1 MYPLATLMAHLEA
14 LAPLHLQETYDNAGL
29 LVGFPQM
36 EISGVVVAL
45 DMTEEVV
52 LEAHQK
58 GCNLVVAHHP
68 IIFGGLKKINRKNY
82 VERAVWTAI
91 EKKVALY
98 AIHTNL
104 DNVRKGVND
113 KIADRLGLENRQI
126 LAAKKK
132 TTGEPLLYQ
141 DEKVG
146 AGLIGTLPT
155 PLPIQDFFALLKKA
169 FHLSFFKHTAPCWE
183 KVEKIALCGGAGGF
197 LLADA
202 KKAGAQVLI
211 TADYK
216 YHDFFDAENQI
227 VICDIGHYE
236 SEIFTV
242 ELLCDYLKEKF
253 ASLPIYP
260 TQIRTNPVFYY

>member
-1 MYPLATLMAHLEA
+1 MIALSNLIAHLEA
-14 LAPLHLQETYDNAGL
+14 LAPLPLQESYDNAGL

-36 EISGVVVAL
+36 EISGAVVAL

-104 DNVRKGVND
+104 DNVREGVND

-126 LAAKKK
+126 LAPKKNQA
-132 TTGEPLLYQ
+132 GEPLLHQ
-141 DEKVG
+141 HKQTG
-146 AGLIGTLPT
+146 AGLIGKLPKPLPT
-155 PLPIQDFFALLKKA
+155 QDFFNLLKKA
-169 FHLSFFKHTAPCWE
+169 FHLHFFKHTALCHETIE
-183 KVEKIALCGGAGGF
+183 KVALCGGAGSF
-197 LLADA
+197 LLQAA
-202 KKAGAQVLI
+202 KKAGAQAFI

-216 YHDFFDAENQI
+216 YHEFFDAENQI
-227 VICDIGHYE
+227 LICDIGHYE

-242 ELLCDYLKEKF
+242 ELLYDYLKAQFE
-253 ASLPIYP
+253 ALPIYP
-260 TQIRTNPVFYY
+260 TQVRTNPVFYY